1 MHTGEAVGRTEV
13 EQSVLLAR
21 SAGKLRVRKDSQSV
35 IREGFTEEAAAVLD
49 LKELGFLDRQKG
61 REGISRGGSTGTPVR
76 RLQRQ
81 RQSGWLREQRRV
93 GQHRHPHHHIY

>member
-13 EQSVLLAR
+13 EQSVLLAK

-49 LKELGFLDRQKG
+49 LKEAERKG
-61 REGISRGGSTGTPVR
+61 GHLKR
-76 RLQRQ
+76 RKHRNSCVEAARQ

-93 GQHRHPHHHIY
+93 VQHRHPHHHIY

>member
-35 IREGFTEEAAAVLD
+35 IREGFTEGVTFD
-49 LKELGFLDRQKG
+49 LGFGDNGKRLIMRA
-61 REGISRGGSTGTPVR
+61 RRGGLSRRRGKRRRWVLERETLGVSSKSCDGT
-76 RLQRQ
+76 
-81 RQSGWLREQRRV
+81 E
-93 GQHRHPHHHIY
+93 